1 MVQMGRDATWD
12 AMVAAA
18 DQLTREAGG
27 LTSKVRAARRRSWVN
42 RTVTEGLAI
51 ADNWTDA
58 FEPVRRRNVLGGE
71 WTSIQTVDEA
81 AATVA
86 RFLRERPD
94 FR

>member
-18 DQLTREAGG
+18 EQLTREAGG
-27 LTSKVRAARRRSWVN
+27 LTSKVRAARRRSWGN
-42 RTVTEGLAI
+42 MTVTEGLAI

-58 FEPVRRRNVLGGE
+58 FEPVRRRSTFGGQ
-71 WTSIQTVDEA
+71 WTAIQTVDEA
-81 AATVA
+81 AATVG